1 MTSLAIDSPTALTVL
16 AQTADTTS
24 SPDSSGWWFVGGSFI
39 AVLIA
44 VVAVACIV
52 LFIAALVSILSSRSL
67 TGGGKLL
74 WIIAVF
80 VFQFFGPLVWFLWG
94 RDARLSRQP
103 SYRV

>member
-1 MTSLAIDSPTALTVL
+1 MTSLAIDSSTALTVL
-16 AQTADTTS
+16 AQAADTTS

-39 AVLIA
+39 AV
-44 VVAVACIV
+44 VAVACVV